1 MRALEWIKESYR
13 TALVFHI
20 DTDGCCSGALVAK
33 LFERLEKKIDFYIG
47 SIPTL
52 PDRVM
57 RKLTHGM
64 YNLIIFVD
72 LSVDQQAD
80 KIRELAKDSKILIMD
95 HHTISE
101 NLNSSQI
108 IHMNPKLDGIDKYY
122 PASKYIY
129 DLFKLEKY
137 NWIATMGV
145 IGDSGVP
152 QWGEF
157 VDDTFRKHGWERG
170 ENKNARGTILAKAD
184 EMVGSARMLYG
195 NVGAEKA
202 FEILATSD
210 NLDEF
215 FEKGDELERWH
226 KRVQGEIKKKL
237 DEFEKTSEKRGHVRL
252 FELESDLNL
261 GSALSTIL
269 SNQYP
274 NKTIMIYDRKNTMIK
289 FHLRRGDGKIDLSEA
304 VKNSIRSFDHSAG
317 GGHKNAAGGHVVE
330 SDWTRFK
337 KVFFKEIGV

>member
-1 MRALEWIKESYR
+1 MRALEWINESYR

-33 LFERLEKKIDFYIG
+33 LFQKLGKKIDFYIG

-57 RKLTHGM
+57 RKLTYGM

-80 KIRELAKDSKILIMD
+80 KIRVLAKNSKVLIMD

-129 DLFKLEKY
+129 DLFKLEEY
-137 NWIATMGV
+137 DWIAAIGV

-152 QWGEF
+152 QWGDF
-157 VDDTFRKHGWERG
+157 IDNTFRKHSWDRG
-170 ENKNARGTILAKAD
+170 ENPNARETILAKAD

-202 FEILATSD
+202 FEILATTE

-215 FEKGDELERWH
+215 FEKAGELEIWY
-226 KRVQGEIKKKL
+226 KRVQGEINKKL
-237 DEFEKTSEKRGHVRL
+237 VEFEKTAEKMGHVML
-252 FELESDLNL
+252 FKLESDMNL

-269 SNQYP
+269 SNKYP
-274 NKTIMIYDRKNTMIK
+274 DRTIMIYDSRNTMIK
-289 FHLRRGDGKIDLSEA
+289 FHLRRGDGKLDLSEA
-304 VKNSIRSFDHSAG
+304 VKNSIKGFDHSAG

-330 SDWTRFK
+330 SDWSRFK